1 MVNRFM
7 KKEKILNH
15 IKELC
20 SSVTEDTY
28 DDIIQQSYELLESLH
43 TMGFDKEVAYQLL
56 LQYYNSLEESIVRD
70 CVADLLDFIF
80 GWCAPQKCL
89 W

>member
-1 MVNRFM
+1 M
-7 KKEKILNH
+7 KKEKIINH

-28 DDIIQQSYELLESLH
+28 GNIIQQSYELLESLH
-43 TMGFDKEVAYQLL
+43 TMGVEKEVVYQLL

-70 CVADLLDFIF
+70 SVADLLDFIV
-80 GWCAPQKCL
+80 GWCAPRKCL
-89 W
+89 WK